1 MGMFV
6 GYYVMDNVCFFFG
19 LDKVF
24 SWWPESGLSLREYL
38 LYITEKRVGKCHKCS
53 IP

>member
-6 GYYVMDNVCFFFG
+6 GYYVKGNVCFFFG
-19 LDKVF
+19 LDRVF
-24 SWWPESGLSLREYL
+24 MVAGIWPVMEGISAVYHGKGGR
-38 LYITEKRVGKCHKCS
+38 KCHKCS